1 MQACLTLAIGL
12 DECKIVTVCQGR
24 PGLLVG
30 KYKMAKTYDVLVQG
44 GLVVAGCGIRKAD
57 VGIKGEQIA
66 AIESKI
72 PPAEAKQVID
82 ASGKYVLP
90 GAIDVHVHPVYE
102 DDLGGS
108 SLTAAHGGTTTVLH
122 FAYARPGMKLIDTI
136 KKFQEEG
143 LRKSY
148 LDFGVHG
155 TLFDA
160 SSRLPRSQKRLS
172 WESHPSRCS

>member
-1 MQACLTLAIGL
+1 
-12 DECKIVTVCQGR
+12 
-24 PGLLVG
+24 
-30 KYKMAKTYDVLVQG
+30 MAKTYDVLVQG